1 MSALFSQLS
10 IRGLTV
16 RNRIVMSPMCQYSA
30 PGGFAQ
36 PWHMVHLG
44 SRAVGG
50 VGIVMV
56 EATAVTPEGRLTPD
70 DLGIWSDAHMEALR
84 PVTDFIRKHGAT
96 PGIQLAHAGRKGARF
111 SPWQGNGPLQEGR
124 QWPLLAPSPIA
135 FAEGWLT
142 PREIDEADIA
152 STVSAFRAA
161 ARRARSAGF
170 DIIEGHFAH
179 GYLLHSCLSPLSN
192 RRQDRYGGSLEGRAA
207 VPLMV
212 ARALREEWPEH
223 LPVFVRLSVVDWAD
237 GGLDLAQS
245 IQVSKWLREV
255 GVDLIDCSSGAVVP
269 NERSPVAPGYQVPFA
284 AEIRRQASIPTAAVG
299 LITEPAQAEE
309 ILANGSAD
317 LIFLARALL
326 RDPYWAAMASEAL
339 EDQPRWPIQY
349 ARAVARKRTPSAW

>member
-111 SPWQGNGPLQEGR
+111 SPWQGNGPLEEGR

-135 FAEGWLT
+135 FAEGWQT

-179 GYLLHSCLSPLSN
+179 GYLLHSFLSPLSN

-223 LPVFVRLSVVDWAD
+223 LPYLS
-237 GGLDLAQS
+237 GSLSS
-245 IQVSKWLREV
+245 IGRTAGSISLNRFKSRN
-255 GVDLIDCSSGAVVP
+255 GCA
-269 NERSPVAPGYQVPFA
+269 RSA
-284 AEIRRQASIPTAAVG
+284 
-299 LITEPAQAEE
+299 
-309 ILANGSAD
+309 
-317 LIFLARALL
+317 
-326 RDPYWAAMASEAL
+326 
-339 EDQPRWPIQY
+339 
-349 ARAVARKRTPSAW
+349 